1 MGHDHLITVEPV
13 EGGWKVG
20 CDEMQPL
27 MFLSGGRAEAQANA
41 LAACLTRLGDD
52 ARVVVRDRSE
62 SLVGARRFFAE

>member
-1 MGHDHLITVEPV
+1 
-13 EGGWKVG
+13 
-20 CDEMQPL
+20 MQPL